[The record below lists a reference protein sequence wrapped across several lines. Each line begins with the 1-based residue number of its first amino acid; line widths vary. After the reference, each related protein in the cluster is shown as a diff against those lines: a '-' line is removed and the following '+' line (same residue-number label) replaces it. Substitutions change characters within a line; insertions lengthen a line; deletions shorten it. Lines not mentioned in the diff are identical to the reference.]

1 MAYWLVDSP
10 PGSGDGC
17 RDADFWLPYLREQGI
32 ENVTECRLDEAEQ
45 WLRLVT
51 GNDVL
56 LAAGGGDGTVNGVA
70 GLCLRTG
77 ATLAVLPSGTAN
89 DFARNLGIPS
99 EPAEVARLVADGST
113 EMIDVAEF
121 DDRIYLNVAH
131 IGLGTLPSRQASSP
145 TKRFLGKFSY
155 MATLFRQ
162 LGAQRGGFH
171 AHIRTDRSNLGG
183 RWLSIAVATGG
194 AYFGGGHEIPEASA
208 NDGLLD
214 VIAVKPRPLPQLLLA
229 FLMVRLNRKT
239 PRRTSTVIQIK
250 GKWCHVETTRAKTVT
265 VDGDVAGKTPPFH
278 ATCRPEAIRVIG
290 KQVIHTGGYGASR

>member
-1 MAYWLVDSP
+1 MAYWLVDS

-17 RDADFWLPYLREQGI
+17 RDADFWLPHLREQGI

-56 LAAGGGDGTVNGVA
+56 LAAGGDGTVNGVA

-145 TKRFLGKFSY
+145 TKKLFGKFSY
-155 MATLFRQ
+155 IATLFRQ
-162 LGAQRGGFH
+162 LGAQRGFH

-183 RWLSIAVATGG
+183 RWLSIAVATG

-265 VDGDVAGKTPPFH
+265 VDGDVAGKTPFR
-278 ATCRPEAIRVIG
+278 ATCRPGAIRVIG
-290 KQVIHTGGYGASR
+290 KQVVHTGDQTANAYR